1 MTLQQLKY
9 LIEIADKG
17 SINKASKSLFV
28 SQPSLSNAIMDI
40 ENEIHT
46 NIFNRTNKGVSLTVE
61 GAEFLAY
68 ARQIVNQAESLE
80 EKYSG
85 KKRIKQEF
93 SVSTQHCSVTVLAF
107 GQLIKNY
114 AKDEYEFKL
123 KETKSFN
130 VIDDVK
136 NYKSE
141 VGVIYVN
148 EFNEKAIHKQI
159 NEGNLEYENLFTV
172 KLNVLVNS
180 NNDLTQKT
188 QVKLKDLDEYPCL
201 LYEQDDYN
209 LFYFSKEILST
220 LLLKKVIKV
229 SERATLF
236 NLMSELNGFTIST
249 GIISQ
254 RLRKQGIVPIDLE
267 IDNKINIGIVYRKNL
282 KLSQLG
288 EKFIEELK
296 KQSSLLMSANS

>member
-40 ENEIHT
+40 ENELHIS
-46 NIFNRTNKGVSLTVE
+46 IFNRTNKGVSLTIE

-68 ARQIVNQAESLE
+68 ARQIVRQAELLE

-85 KKRIKQEF
+85 KKRLKQEF
-93 SVSTQHCSVTVLAF
+93 SVSTQHCPITVLAF
-107 GQLIKNY
+107 GELIKLHAN
-114 AKDEYEFKL
+114 DEYEFKL
-123 KETKSFN
+123 RETKSFE
-130 VIDDVK
+130 VIDDVR

-148 EFNEKAIHKQI
+148 EFNEKTIHKQMK
-159 NEGNLEYENLFTV
+159 EGNLEFEKLFTA

-180 NNDLTQKT
+180 NNNLIQKKK
-188 QVKLKDLDEYPCL
+188 VKLKDLEEYPFL
-201 LYEQDDYN
+201 LFEQDEYN
-209 LFYFSKEILST
+209 LFYFSEEILSS

-236 NLMSELNGFTIST
+236 NIMSKVNGFTIST
-249 GIISQ
+249 EIISE
-254 RLRKQGIVPIDLE
+254 RLRNQGIVPIDLE
-267 IDNKINIGIVYRKNL
+267 IDNKISIGTVVRKNF

-288 EKFIEELK
+288 EKFIEELR
-296 KQSSLLMSANS
+296 KQSSSML